1 MRVLVL
7 ALAGLAAVAAWSPI
21 LAQDSLTATIK
32 EIDGKGNIVLQ
43 DGSKISIDEKMTVE
57 GTPEV
62 GAKVSVVFSGDEN
75 GYEITKIVIS
85 K

>member
-1 MRVLVL
+1 MRVIVS
-7 ALAGLAAVAAWSPI
+7 ALAGLVAIAAWSPI

-32 EIDGKGNIVLQ
+32 EIDGKGNIVLH
-43 DGSKISIDEKMTVE
+43 DGSKISVNEKMTVE

-62 GAKVSVVFSGDEN
+62 GARVSIVFSGDEN

>member
-1 MRVLVL
+1 
-7 ALAGLAAVAAWSPI
+7 
-21 LAQDSLTATIK
+21 
-32 EIDGKGNIVLQ
+32 
-43 DGSKISIDEKMTVE
+43 MTVE